1 MNTKFPILKLPE
13 SLKKVNLPDMIDV
26 SYRPVVS
33 KINDIEATLIER
45 IRKSPLDKKI
55 KPGSRIA
62 ITAGS
67 RGIKDIAKI
76 LEITCREVRR
86 LGGNPFLVSA
96 MGSHGGGT
104 VKGEK
109 EILRSLGVT
118 EKTVKAPLIIS
129 RETVKI
135 DETPDGCSVYM
146 DREAFKSDGI
156 IVVNRIKPHTDFEDK
171 TESGLI
177 KMLVVGLGK
186 DRGARE
192 VHTFGVKGMK
202 ERIRKIGRLILKK
215 APVILGIALVENSL
229 GETALIEAI
238 EAGEIEEREKKLLK
252 SAKKR
257 SSCLPFKQI
266 DLLIVD
272 EIGKEISGTGLDT
285 NLIGRRMIFGE
296 KEPMYPKITRIAA
309 LDLTDES
316 HGNAAGVGLVDVITE
331 RFYRKIDFDSFYFNT
346 ITSTFIERGKIP
358 VVLPSDEAAIKVALY
373 SAWVGECSKARVVR
387 IKNTLRLENMAVSK
401 SLFEEVRTR
410 KDINPVGKY
419 YKFKFNKKGNLSLR
433 DKSNVRDC

>member
-1 MNTKFPILKLPE
+1 MNTKISFPKLPDAV
-13 SLKKVNLPDMIDV
+13 KGINLPEMIDV
-26 SYRPVVS
+26 SYRLAVL
-33 KINDIEATLIER
+33 KINDIEATMKEE
-45 IRKSPLDKKI
+45 IRKSALNKKI
-55 KPGSRIA
+55 KAGSRIA

-76 LEITCREVRR
+76 LEVVCHEVRR
-86 LGGNPFLVSA
+86 LGGNPFLISA

-104 VKGEK
+104 VKGER
-109 EILRSLGVT
+109 EILKSLGIT
-118 EKTVKAPLIIS
+118 EKKVKAPLIIS
-129 RETVKI
+129 REAVKI
-135 DETPDGCSVYM
+135 DETPDGCAVYL
-146 DREAFKSDGI
+146 DKEAFKSEGI
-156 IVVNRIKPHTDFEDK
+156 IVVNRVKPHTDFEDE

-186 DRGARE
+186 DRGAKE

-202 ERIRKIGRLILKK
+202 ERIRKIGRSILKK
-215 APVILGIALVENSL
+215 APVILGIAIVENSL
-229 GETALIEAI
+229 GETAIIEAI
-238 EAGEIEEREKKLLK
+238 EAREIEEREKRLLK
-252 SAKKR
+252 TAKKI
-257 SSCLPFKQI
+257 SSSLPFKKI

-296 KEPMYPKITRIAA
+296 KDPLYPKITRIAA

-316 HGNAAGVGLVDVITE
+316 HGNAAGVGLVDVVTQ
-331 RFYRKIDFDSFYFNT
+331 RLYRKIDFNSFYFNT

-373 SAWVGECSKARVVR
+373 SAWIGESRKARVVK
-387 IKNTLRLENMAVSK
+387 IKNTLRLEDMAISG

-419 YKFKFNKKGNLSLR
+419 YKFKFNKKGNLSSR
-433 DKSNVRDC
+433 GEFNARGC

>member
-1 MNTKFPILKLPE
+1 MNTKFSILKLPE
-13 SLKKVNLPDMIDV
+13 SLKSVNLPDMIDV

-33 KINDIEATLIER
+33 KINDIEAALLER
-45 IRKSPLDKKI
+45 IRKSALDKKI
-55 KPGSRIA
+55 RPGARIA

-186 DRGARE
+186 VRGARE

-202 ERIRKIGRLILKK
+202 ERIRKIGRIILKR
-215 APVILGIALVENSL
+215 APVILGIAIIENSL

-252 SAKKR
+252 SAKKI

-272 EIGKEISGTGLDT
+272 EMGKEISGTGLDT

-296 KEPMYPKITRIAA
+296 KEPVYPNITRIAA

-316 HGNAAGVGLVDVITE
+316 HGNAAGVGLADVITE

-373 SAWVGECSKARVVR
+373 SAWVGECGNARVVR

-419 YKFKFNKKGNLSLR
+419 YKFRFNKKGNLLGGP
-433 DKSNVRDC
+433 